1 MDSVI
6 VCLAI
11 LGALA
16 VGVVSPGP
24 SFVLIVRMAL
34 AVSRRAGIAAALG
47 MGLGGVVFAGLALL
61 GLHAVL
67 VQAGWLY
74 LAVKLCGA
82 AYLLH
87 LAVGLW
93 RGADRPIAVVPTDA
107 VRRATGGF
115 ARSVWIGLATQVS
128 NPKTTIV
135 YASVFAALLPPAPPT
150 WLLVALP
157 PLVFVLEA
165 GWYTIVA
172 LTFSAARPRALYG
185 RAKST
190 IDRLAGAI
198 MGALGVRLI
207 VESVRPG

>member
-1 MDSVI
+1 MI
-6 VCLAI
+6 AGLAI

-24 SFVLIVRMAL
+24 SFVLVVRTAL

-47 MGLGGVVFAGLALL
+47 MGVGGVAFAGLALL

-74 LAVKLCGA
+74 LAVKLTGA
-82 AYLLH
+82 AYLLFI
-87 LAVGLW
+87 AVGLW
-93 RGADRPIAVVPTDA
+93 RGADQPIAIVAAEAAP
-107 VRRATGGF
+107 RERAGF
-115 ARSVWIGLATQVS
+115 ARNLWIGLATQLS

-135 YASVFAALLPPAPPT
+135 YASVFVALLPPAPPA
-150 WLLVALP
+150 WLQIALP

-165 GWYTIVA
+165 GWYAIVA

-185 RAKST
+185 RAKPM

-198 MGALGVRLI
+198 MGALGLRLI